1 MNWDYNGYLISVHE
15 VQDKTIHAPPPLPIT
30 HKFPQSKN
38 KTI

>member
-15 VQDKTIHAPPPLPIT
+15 VQDKTIHAPPLPIT